1 LDCEPLKQSKQNIFL
16 NKIEDLERK
25 LEFEET
31 SRKRKEIII
40 ERLKHNFD
48 RFENENKKLTKALKA
63 NSEIQQICDAQLKNM
78 REDYISL
85 QAKEMDI
92 SEKKSILEN
101 QLEISEAKTLAVRT
115 ELQLANERIE
125 DLYSILSSDNSDTD
139 SDCSSPVFSDGA
151 EDDLDIFLQ
160 NHRKRMAEQKEEEIR
175 IRKSIYVEQ
184 TESEC

>member
-1 LDCEPLKQSKQNIFL
+1 
-16 NKIEDLERK
+16 
-25 LEFEET
+25 
-31 SRKRKEIII
+31 
-40 ERLKHNFD
+40 
-48 RFENENKKLTKALKA
+48 
-63 NSEIQQICDAQLKNM
+63 M

-92 SEKKSILEN
+92 SEKKGILEN
-101 QLEISEAKTLAVRT
+101 QLEISEAETMAVKTQ
-115 ELQLANERIE
+115 LQLANERIE
-125 DLYSILSSDNSDTD
+125 DLHSILNSDTD
-139 SDCSSPVFSDGA
+139 SDCSSREFSDGA